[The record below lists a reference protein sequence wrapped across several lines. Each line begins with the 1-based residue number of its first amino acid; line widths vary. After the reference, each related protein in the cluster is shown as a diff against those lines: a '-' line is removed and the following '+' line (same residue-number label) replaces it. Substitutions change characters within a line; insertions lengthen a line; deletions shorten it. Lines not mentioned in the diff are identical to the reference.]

1 MNTKITGTILG
12 VVGMCL
18 WFMPLAHVNFMG
30 MDGFQT
36 GIHIGG
42 IAYLM
47 LFAFLAYAVLSWLQQ
62 PVPRMIAATVAAGVG
77 VLFMVQAGA
86 SMAWGL
92 IGVVV
97 TSLVG
102 FVLAVRDHNTTP
114 A

>member
-1 MNTKITGTILG
+1 MHKKIAGTVLG

-18 WFMPLAHVNFMG
+18 WFMPLAYVDFGG
-30 MDGFQT
+30 MQAFQT
-36 GIHIGG
+36 GSHIGG

-47 LFAFLAYAVLSWLQQ
+47 LFASFAYAALSWMEQH
-62 PVPRMIAATVAAGVG
+62 VPRIMAATVALAVG
-77 VLFMVQAGA
+77 LLFMAQAGG

-97 TSLVG
+97 CSLVG

-114 A
+114 V